1 LDIIS
6 YKYDVRGKYL
16 EPTVS
21 HSDAAVSIDM
31 LTPPKNHTFVQP
43 PSYDT
48 LTEDPYWENNQW
60 VVYKKVYKSGPSSDL
75 VNPEWD
81 NVASAWV
88 ETVSLEEMKSIKKA
102 EIANSRWVAETGGI
116 NVNGVHVPT
125 DRESQA
131 LITGAAFSAVVKLM
145 KASLPEDMWLM
156 LDQIPSSVN
165 WKASEWMNLPNEQI
179 IQIGMLVR
187 MHVQGVFDR
196 EKAISDLITAAT
208 TVDDIKA
215 FSWEMIL
222 E

>member
-1 LDIIS
+1 LDIIL
-6 YKYDVRGKYL
+6 YKYNNIGKYL
-16 EPTVS
+16 ESTIS
-21 HSDAAVSIDM
+21 HSDVDVDIEM
-31 LTPPKNHTFVQP
+31 LTPPKNHTFIQP

-60 VVYKKVYKSGPSSDL
+60 IVYKKAYKTGPSSDL
-75 VNPEWD
+75 IKPEW
-81 NVASAWV
+81 NSVASEWV

-102 EIANSRWVAETGGI
+102 EIANSRWVTETSGVS
-116 NVNGVHVPT
+116 VNGVHIPT

-145 KASLPEDMWLM
+145 KMSLPEDMWPM

-187 MHVQGVFDR
+187 MHVQEVFDR

-208 TVDDIKA
+208 TVDEVKA
-215 FSWEMIL
+215 ISWEMIL